1 MNDTAKIDRAIRL
14 NVIGGGLM
22 LGIAAVSTVLI
33 ASGLVSFGPRAVV
46 WIALTAVSASLSL
59 WTARSMRQDR
69 DDPAGI
75 ERRYESG
82 ATALGAAVIVVSVV
96 AVVGL
101 IAWGLLSSP
110 G

>member
-1 MNDTAKIDRAIRL
+1 
-14 NVIGGGLM
+14 
-22 LGIAAVSTVLI
+22 
-33 ASGLVSFGPRAVV
+33 
-46 WIALTAVSASLSL
+46 
-59 WTARSMRQDR
+59 MRQDR

-82 ATALGAAVIVVSVV
+82 ATTLGAAVIVVSVV